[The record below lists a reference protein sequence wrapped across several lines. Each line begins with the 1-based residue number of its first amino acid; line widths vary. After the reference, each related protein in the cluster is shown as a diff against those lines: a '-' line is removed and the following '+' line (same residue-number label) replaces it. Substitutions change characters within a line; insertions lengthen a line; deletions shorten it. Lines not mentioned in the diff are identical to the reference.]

1 MTNKNNT
8 INLKK
13 KLKPLVSIIIRTKNE
28 EKWISSCLKNV
39 FKQDYKNIEVIIVDN
54 ESSDRTVIK
63 AQEFPI
69 KLVKIKNFLP
79 GKAINDGIR
88 ASSGEYIVCLSGHCI
103 PVNSQW
109 LGNLI
114 KDLIDPKVAGVY
126 GRQEPL
132 SFTSDLDKR
141 DLLTVFG
148 RDKKIQIKDSFF
160 HNANSAF
167 RREVWDQYPFDEDVT
182 NIEDRVWGELVTSK
196 GFNII
201 YEPESSVYHWHGIH
215 QDLNPDRAKN
225 IVRILE
231 GLDTIST
238 PSNHQQPRDLKILA
252 VIPVRGRSRIMNNS
266 SLLERAIKSANSS
279 KFITDVVVATDN
291 KQTKSLAQNLGADA
305 PFIRPDKLSEDYVD
319 IFDIVEYTIDWFE
332 QHKKYYDLVVLLEEV
347 YPFRAD
353 NTIDNMIEKL
363 VSEGYDTMVAGKLE
377 LRGIWTERLNN
388 IELIESE
395 ESLTMPSALKE
406 SKNII
411 GLLGL
416 CSITHVASLRNNL
429 VFSGKV
435 GVFKINDP
443 LSVVSVRND
452 QELKLA
458 SILDKNL

>member
-1 MTNKNNT
+1 MNNK
-8 INLKK
+8 
-13 KLKPLVSIIIRTKNE
+13 LVSIIIRTKNE
-28 EKWISSCLKNV
+28 EKWISSCLKSV
-39 FKQDYKNIEVIIVDN
+39 FKQEYQNIEVIVVDN
-54 ESSDRTVIK
+54 ESTDRTVIK

-69 KLVKIKNFLP
+69 KLVEIKKFLP

-88 ASSGEYIVCLSGHCI
+88 ASSGEYIVCLSGHCV
-103 PVNSQW
+103 PVNNQW

-114 KDLIDPKVAGVY
+114 KDLNDPNVAGVY

-148 RDKKIQIKDSFF
+148 RDKKIQVKDSFF

-167 RREVWDQYPFDEDVT
+167 RREVWDQYPFDEHVT
-182 NIEDRVWGELVTSK
+182 NIEDRVWGELVISK

-201 YEPESSVYHWHGIH
+201 YEPDSSVYHWHGIH

-231 GLDTIST
+231 GLDTISAT
-238 PSNHQQPRDLKILA
+238 SNHQKPRDLKILA
-252 VIPVRGRSRIMNNS
+252 VIPVRGESRLMNNS
-266 SLLERAIKSANSS
+266 PLLERTIKSAKSS
-279 KFITDVVVATDN
+279 KFITDVVVATDSQ
-291 KQTKSLAQNLGADA
+291 QTKSLAKSLGADA
-305 PFIRPDKLSEDYVD
+305 PFIRPDKLSEEYVD
-319 IFDIVEYTIDWFE
+319 IFDIVEYTVDWFE
-332 QHKKYYDLVVLLEEV
+332 QHQKHYDVVVLLEEI
-347 YPFRAD
+347 YPFRPD
-353 NTIDNMIEKL
+353 NMIDNMIEKL
-363 VSEGYDTMVAGKLE
+363 VSEGHDTVVAGMLE

-388 IELIESE
+388 IELLESE
-395 ESLTMPSALKE
+395 GSLTMPSALKE
-406 SKNII
+406 SENII

-416 CSITHVASLRNNL
+416 CCVTHVASLRNNL

-435 GVFKINDP
+435 GVVKINDP
-443 LSVVSVRND
+443 LPVISVRND

>member
-1 MTNKNNT
+1 MNNK
-8 INLKK
+8 
-13 KLKPLVSIIIRTKNE
+13 LVSIIIRTKNE
-28 EKWISSCLKNV
+28 EKWISSCLKSV
-39 FKQDYKNIEVIIVDN
+39 FKQEYQNIEVIVVDN
-54 ESSDRTVIK
+54 ESTDRTVIK

-69 KLVKIKNFLP
+69 KLVEIKKFLP

-88 ASSGEYIVCLSGHCI
+88 ASSGEYIVCLSGHCV
-103 PVNSQW
+103 PVNNQW

-114 KDLIDPKVAGVY
+114 KDLNDPNVAGVY

-148 RDKKIQIKDSFF
+148 RDKKIQVKDSFF

-167 RREVWDQYPFDEDVT
+167 RREVWGQYPFDENVT
-182 NIEDRVWGELVTSK
+182 NIEDRVWGELVISK

-201 YEPESSVYHWHGIH
+201 YEPDSSVYHWHGIH

-231 GLDTIST
+231 GLDTISAT
-238 PSNHQQPRDLKILA
+238 SNHQKPRDLKILA
-252 VIPVRGRSRIMNNS
+252 VIPVRGESRLMNNS
-266 SLLERAIKSANSS
+266 PLLERTIKSAKSS
-279 KFITDVVVATDN
+279 KFITDVVVATDSQ
-291 KQTKSLAQNLGADA
+291 QTKSLAKSLGADA
-305 PFIRPDKLSEDYVD
+305 PFIRPDKLSEEYVD
-319 IFDIVEYTIDWFE
+319 IFDIVEYTVDWFE
-332 QHKKYYDLVVLLEEV
+332 QHQKHYDVVVLLEEI
-347 YPFRAD
+347 YPFRPD
-353 NTIDNMIEKL
+353 NMIDNMIEKL
-363 VSEGYDTMVAGKLE
+363 VSEGHDTVVAGMLE

-388 IELIESE
+388 IELLESE
-395 ESLTMPSALKE
+395 GGLTMPSALKE
-406 SKNII
+406 SENII

-416 CSITHVASLRNNL
+416 CCVTHVASLRNNL

-435 GVFKINDP
+435 GVVKINDP
-443 LSVVSVRND
+443 LPVISVRND

>member
-1 MTNKNNT
+1 MNNK
-8 INLKK
+8 
-13 KLKPLVSIIIRTKNE
+13 LVSIIIRTKNE
-28 EKWISSCLKNV
+28 EKWISSCLKSV
-39 FKQDYKNIEVIIVDN
+39 FKQEYQNIEVVIVDN
-54 ESSDRTVIK
+54 ESTDRTVIK

-69 KLVKIKNFLP
+69 KLVEIKKFLP

-88 ASSGEYIVCLSGHCI
+88 ASSGEYIVCLSGHCV
-103 PVNSQW
+103 PVNNQW

-114 KDLIDPKVAGVY
+114 KNLNDPNVAGVY

-148 RDKKIQIKDSFF
+148 RDKKIQVKDSFF

-167 RREVWDQYPFDEDVT
+167 RREVWGQYPFDENVT
-182 NIEDRVWGELVTSK
+182 NIEDRVWGELVISK

-201 YEPESSVYHWHGIH
+201 YEPDSSVYHWHGIH

-231 GLDTIST
+231 GLDTIGVTS
-238 PSNHQQPRDLKILA
+238 SHQKPKDLKILA
-252 VIPVRGRSRIMNNS
+252 VIPVKGKTRLMNNS
-266 SLLERAIKSANSS
+266 SLLEKTIKSAKSS
-279 KFITDVVVATDN
+279 KFITDVVVATDSQ
-291 KQTKSLAQNLGADA
+291 KTKSLAKSLGADA

-319 IFDIVEYTIDWFE
+319 IFDVVEYTVDWFE
-332 QHKKYYDLVVLLEEV
+332 QHQKYYDIVVLLEEI
-347 YPFRAD
+347 YPFRPD
-353 NTIDNMIEKL
+353 NMIDNMIEKL
-363 VSEGYDTMVAGKLE
+363 VSEGHDTVVAGMLE

-395 ESLTMPSALKE
+395 SGLTMPSALKE
-406 SKNII
+406 SENII

-416 CSITHVASLRNNL
+416 CCVTHAASLRNNL

-435 GVFKINDP
+435 GVVKINDP
-443 LSVVSVRND
+443 LSVISVRND
-452 QELKLA
+452 QELKIV

>member
-1 MTNKNNT
+1 MKD
-8 INLKK
+8 KK
-13 KLKPLVSIIIRTKNE
+13 LVSIIIRTKNE
-28 EKWISSCLKNV
+28 EKWISSCLKSV
-39 FKQDYKNIEVIIVDN
+39 FKQEYNNIEVIIVDN
-54 ESSDRTVIK
+54 ESTDHTVVK

-69 KLVKIKNFLP
+69 NLVTIKDFFP

-88 ASSGEYIVCLSGHCI
+88 ASSGEYIVCLSGHCV
-103 PVNSQW
+103 PVDNQW

-114 KDLIDPKVAGVY
+114 KDLDNLKVAGVY

-167 RREVWDQYPFDEDVT
+167 RREVWDQFPFDEDIT
-182 NIEDRVWGELVTSK
+182 NIEDRIWGELVISN

-231 GLDTIST
+231 GLETISAT
-238 PSNHQQPRDLKILA
+238 SNHQQPRDLKILA
-252 VIPVRGRSRIMNNS
+252 VIPIRGESRLMNNS
-266 SLLERAIKSANSS
+266 HLLERAIKSAKSS

-291 KQTKSLAQNLGADA
+291 KQTKLLAQNLGADA

-319 IFDIVEYTIDWFE
+319 IFDIVEYTVDWFE
-332 QHKKYYDLVVLLEEV
+332 QHKKHYDLVVLLEET
-347 YPFRAD
+347 YPFRSD
-353 NTIDNMIEKL
+353 SMIDNMIEKL
-363 VSEGYDTMVAGKLE
+363 VSEGCDTMIAGMQEMRSL
-377 LRGIWTERLNN
+377 WTERLNN
-388 IELIESE
+388 IVLLESE
-395 ESLTMPSALKE
+395 EGLTMPSALKE

-416 CSITHVASLRNNL
+416 CCITHVASLHNNL

-443 LSVVSVRND
+443 LSIISVRND

-458 SILDKNL
+458 SILDKTYN

>member
-1 MTNKNNT
+1 MNNK
-8 INLKK
+8 
-13 KLKPLVSIIIRTKNE
+13 LVSIIIRTKNE
-28 EKWISSCLKNV
+28 EKWISSCLKSV
-39 FKQDYKNIEVIIVDN
+39 FKQEYQNIEVIVVDN
-54 ESSDRTVIK
+54 ESTDRTVIK

-69 KLVKIKNFLP
+69 KLVEIKKFLP

-88 ASSGEYIVCLSGHCI
+88 ASSGEYIVCLSGHCV
-103 PVNSQW
+103 PVNNQW

-114 KDLIDPKVAGVY
+114 KDLNDPNVAGVY

-148 RDKKIQIKDSFF
+148 RDKKIQVKDSFF

-167 RREVWDQYPFDEDVT
+167 RREVWGQYPFDEHVT
-182 NIEDRVWGELVTSK
+182 NIEDRVWGELVISK

-201 YEPESSVYHWHGIH
+201 YEPDSSVYHWHGIH

-231 GLDTIST
+231 GLDTISAT
-238 PSNHQQPRDLKILA
+238 SNHQKPRDLKILA
-252 VIPVRGRSRIMNNS
+252 VIPVRGESRLMNNS
-266 SLLERAIKSANSS
+266 PLLERTIKSAKSS
-279 KFITDVVVATDN
+279 KFITDVVVATDSQ
-291 KQTKSLAQNLGADA
+291 QTKSLAKSLGADA
-305 PFIRPDKLSEDYVD
+305 PFIRPDKLSEEYVD
-319 IFDIVEYTIDWFE
+319 IFDIVEYTIDWLE
-332 QHKKYYDLVVLLEEV
+332 QQKKHYDLVVLLEEI

-363 VSEGYDTMVAGKLE
+363 VSEGYDTIVAGKLE

-388 IELIESE
+388 IELFESE
-395 ESLTMPSALKE
+395 EGLTMPSALKE

-416 CSITHVASLRNNL
+416 CCITHVASLRNNL

-435 GVFKINDP
+435 GIFKINDP